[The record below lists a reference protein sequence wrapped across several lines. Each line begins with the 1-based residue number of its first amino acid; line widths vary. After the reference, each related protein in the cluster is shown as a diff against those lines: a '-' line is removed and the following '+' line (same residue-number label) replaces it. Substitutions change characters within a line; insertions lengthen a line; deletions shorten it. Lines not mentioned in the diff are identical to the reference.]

1 MPKTNKEPRTVCLAY
16 STTKHQ
22 RRPGVTVTLR
32 VDAGAPPTCLMQEA
46 EDTARSGDLRGLGLG
61 VGWGGAR
68 AEIEFMTSLLDPW
81 WRAVLAIAAR
91 MS

>member
-1 MPKTNKEPRTVCLAY
+1 
-16 STTKHQ
+16 
-22 RRPGVTVTLR
+22 
-32 VDAGAPPTCLMQEA
+32 MQEA

-61 VGWGGAR
+61 VGWGGTR

>member
-1 MPKTNKEPRTVCLAY
+1 MLFGKTEF
-16 STTKHQ
+16 
-22 RRPGVTVTLR
+22 TLR

-61 VGWGGAR
+61 VGWGGTR